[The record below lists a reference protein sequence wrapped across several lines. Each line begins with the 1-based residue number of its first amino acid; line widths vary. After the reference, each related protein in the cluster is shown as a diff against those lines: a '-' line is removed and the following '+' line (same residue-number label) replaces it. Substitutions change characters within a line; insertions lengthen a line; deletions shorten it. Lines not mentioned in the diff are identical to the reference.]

1 MMNMKMSAVLSS
13 GNNLVWGLLGGV
25 LGAAVFAWVAPA
37 QPAIATVD
45 LQRLVQVAR
54 ADLVTLATDNS
65 LGESSAA
72 GIEGR
77 LTQFGVKLDAA
88 VKRVGAQHGVVIIQ
102 SQAIASSVGSGVLDL
117 TDEVER
123 ALYDGEGGQ

>member
-1 MMNMKMSAVLSS
+1 MNMKMSGMLSV
-13 GNNLVWGLLGGV
+13 GNSLVWGLLGGV
-25 LGAAVFAWVAPA
+25 LGAAAFAWAVPA
-37 QPAIATVD
+37 QPKIATVD

-54 ADLVTLATDNS
+54 TDLVKLATDNS
-65 LGESSAA
+65 LGGSRAD

-102 SQAIASSVGSGVLDL
+102 AQAIASSVGSGVPDL

-123 ALYDGEGGQ
+123 ALYDGEGGK

>member
-1 MMNMKMSAVLSS
+1 MNMKMSGMLSV
-13 GNNLVWGLLGGV
+13 GNSLVWGLLGGV
-25 LGAAVFAWVAPA
+25 LGAAAFAWAVPA
-37 QPAIATVD
+37 QPKIATVD

-54 ADLVTLATDNS
+54 TDLVKLATDNS
-65 LGESSAA
+65 LGESRAD

-88 VKRVGAQHGVVIIQ
+88 VKQVGAQHGVVIIQ
-102 SQAIASSVGSGVLDL
+102 AQAIASSVGSGVPDL

-123 ALYDGEGGQ
+123 ALYDGEGGK

>member
-1 MMNMKMSAVLSS
+1 MNMKMSGMLSV
-13 GNNLVWGLLGGV
+13 GNSLVWGLLGGV
-25 LGAAVFAWVAPA
+25 LGAAAFSWAVPA
-37 QPAIATVD
+37 QPKIATVD

-54 ADLVTLATDNS
+54 TDLVKLATDNS
-65 LGESSAA
+65 LGGSRAD

-102 SQAIASSVGSGVLDL
+102 AQAIASSVGSGVPDL

-123 ALYDGEGGQ
+123 ALYDGEGGK